1 MLAVPWGKT
10 SSGLHLLYFR
20 SHGAAVGHPY
30 HLYEETQQKAFILH
44 YPLGYLCGGIIALMR
59 GILSIKRKK
68 KLSTSS
74 FSPLHVFH
82 ISEKLLSGSEVKEND
97 IYPSRHRDL
106 TANWCGRSLV
116 LIQPDVL
123 VFYIPSVMLGERKT
137 YVAADIISYWS
148 EVGFPQVLYLSGI
161 INLIKCSS
169 FCAQLEQV
177 RYSCPDSTSMKQDAW
192 LHWTSD
198 ERHKHNI
205 NEWMIINVIS
215 CSKVLWFTTVLSAT
229 LSTCRVTNITMP
241 TEKPLYFHKIWEQ
254 MTVMPMFSEGHA
266 GGRDTFFFT
275 DNTGI
280 DF

>member
-1 MLAVPWGKT
+1 MSCWVRERPMW
-10 SSGLHLLYFR
+10 LL
-20 SHGAAVGHPY
+20 
-30 HLYEETQQKAFILH
+30 T
-44 YPLGYLCGGIIALMR
+44 
-59 GILSIKRKK
+59 
-68 KLSTSS
+68 
-74 FSPLHVFH
+74 
-82 ISEKLLSGSEVKEND
+82 
-97 IYPSRHRDL
+97 
-106 TANWCGRSLV
+106 
-116 LIQPDVL
+116 
-123 VFYIPSVMLGERKT
+123 
-137 YVAADIISYWS
+137 SYWS

-177 RYSCPDSTSMKQDAW
+177 KYRCPDSTSMKQDAW

-254 MTVMPMFSEGHA
+254 ITVMPMFSEGHA
-266 GGRDTFFFT
+266 GGKDTFVFHR
-275 DNTGI
+275 
-280 DF
+280 